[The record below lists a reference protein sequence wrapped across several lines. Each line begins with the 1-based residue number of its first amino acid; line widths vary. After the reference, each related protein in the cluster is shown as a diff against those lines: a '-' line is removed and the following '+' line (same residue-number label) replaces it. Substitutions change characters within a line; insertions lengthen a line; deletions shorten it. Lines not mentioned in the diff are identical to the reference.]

1 MKAKTSRSRGRRRS
15 CSSRVL
21 WTGGVLALVALARWP
36 LVAFGSK
43 AHPPR
48 SYDIRPEVRIPV
60 GPLGYLPP
68 GEIPSFDFHAAVS
81 LHFIDANHLLFA
93 FDINGLLR
101 RNNDCPMSDS
111 QRMVRA
117 VVLDIPSGRVE
128 KQVDWELHDFS
139 DFLWGVGGGQF
150 LLRRCSTLNLV
161 ERDLVLHPLL
171 KAAGPILGMTLS
183 PDQSVAVVEV
193 KLKPKAQSPIKTSD
207 QIDGPEGPV
216 QSIDAVFLNLRPLRA
231 FARTSLQIPGVL
243 PIVHN
248 GILETLIAPH
258 NLWVLNLH
266 PFNGPQRQIATV
278 KSACPPFLT
287 PVASNVA
294 IAAVCPKKGEKIF
307 QAYDLNGRALWQIPF
322 AADRREARFI
332 LTKNGA
338 RFAIESLHATQP
350 IAALD
355 PLNNS
360 NVDREII
367 DIYDTRTGIEIGSF
381 ATTPVYTAGKNVD
394 FSPDGLRL
402 AVLHNGAIEI
412 YTLNELAKQRTGQ
425 PQ

>member
-1 MKAKTSRSRGRRRS
+1 M
-15 CSSRVL
+15 
-21 WTGGVLALVALARWP
+21 LAVVTLACQP
-36 LVAFGSK
+36 LAAFGSK

-48 SYDIRPEVRIPV
+48 SYDIRPEASIPV
-60 GPLGYLPP
+60 GPMGYLPP
-68 GEIPSFDFHAAVS
+68 GEIPSFYFHAAVS

-93 FDINGLLR
+93 FDIKGLLR
-101 RNNDCPMSDS
+101 RDNECPVSDS
-111 QRMVRA
+111 QRIVRA

-128 KQVDWELHDFS
+128 KQADWELYDFS
-139 DFLWGVGGGQF
+139 DFLWGIGGGQF

-161 ERDLVLHPLL
+161 GPDLVLHPLL
-171 KAAGPILGMTLS
+171 KAADPILGITLS
-183 PDQSVAVVEV
+183 PDRSVAVVEM
-193 KLKPKAQSPIKTSD
+193 KMNPGAKSGTKTSD
-207 QIDGPEGPV
+207 PVDGPEGAA
-216 QSIDAVFLNLRPLRA
+216 QSIDALFLGLRPLRV

-243 PIVHN
+243 PIVPD

-258 NLWVLNLH
+258 NRWVLNLH

-278 KSACPPFLT
+278 QSACPPFLT

-294 IAAVCPKKGEKIF
+294 VAAVCPKKGEKIF
-307 QAYDLNGRALWQIPF
+307 KAYDLGGKALWQIPF
-322 AADRREARFI
+322 EADRREARFL
-332 LTKNGA
+332 LTENGA
-338 RFAIESLHATQP
+338 RFAIESLRATQP

-360 NVDREII
+360 NIDREIV
-367 DIYDTRTGIEIGSF
+367 DIYDTRTGIQIGGF

-412 YTLNELAKQRTGQ
+412 YSLNELAKYRAAQSQ
-425 PQ
+425 